1 MNKKR
6 FLISLLVIVCSIN
19 ISFAQVEITS
29 TMARSMYRNITMQH
43 VSVHDPSI
51 VFNST
56 DNYYYIFGSHR
67 GQARTRDL
75 QNWSH
80 ISAPWGVVDANGNV
94 RTANNNEAFVTPQVK
109 TVQINGKTVELPNFN
124 AFAWSGAYGN
134 YSVDGNMWA
143 PDIIYNK
150 VLNKWC
156 MYLSINGPT
165 WNSSIILLTSDRIDG
180 TYVYQAPV
188 VITGFINGTNSNIS
202 YQKTDMQLA
211 LGSLSSLP
219 ERYNR
224 GNGWGNYWPHA

>member
-94 RTANNNEAFVTPQVK
+94 RTAQMNVTSKTTYIVLPVMFNYYIPLTLPHYIYLFTFAFS
-109 TVQINGKTVELPNFN
+109 F
-124 AFAWSGAYGN
+124 
-134 YSVDGNMWA
+134 
-143 PDIIYNK
+143 
-150 VLNKWC
+150 
-156 MYLSINGPT
+156 
-165 WNSSIILLTSDRIDG
+165 
-180 TYVYQAPV
+180 
-188 VITGFINGTNSNIS
+188 
-202 YQKTDMQLA
+202 
-211 LGSLSSLP
+211 
-219 ERYNR
+219 
-224 GNGWGNYWPHA
+224 